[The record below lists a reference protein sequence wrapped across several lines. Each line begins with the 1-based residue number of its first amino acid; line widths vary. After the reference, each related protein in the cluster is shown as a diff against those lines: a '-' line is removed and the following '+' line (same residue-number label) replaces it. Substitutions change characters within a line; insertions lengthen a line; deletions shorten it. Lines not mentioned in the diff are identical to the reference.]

1 MEFRNLTPFSA
12 MEYAMDDTRGKRY
25 HVIAIKTGFRLV
37 QDADGQWQTMLME
50 YPALPLSVEDKFSG
64 EMNASPVVH
73 ESDLAPLKPACDMIV
88 NGTAHTPDGTAIP
101 EMSVKP
107 RWAPPRP
114 PSLILSPPAW
124 VMRCRLS
131 RQSKRTDIRCWYWIK
146 VSFPRQKA
154 MGRVW
159 LRE

>member
-25 HVIAIKTGFRLV
+25 HVIAMKTGFRLV

-88 NGTAHTPDGTAIP
+88 NGTAYTPDGTAIP
-101 EMSVKP
+101 EMTAGVMIRAPSGEVVLNKKLRVFHDKP
-107 RWAPPRP
+107 DAAH
-114 PSLILSPPAW
+114 LI
-124 VMRCRLS
+124 
-131 RQSKRTDIRCWYWIK
+131 IEK
-146 VSFPRQKA
+146 VLGIHLNQ
-154 MGRVW
+154 
-159 LRE
+159 E